1 MRLRKKWEKLRKGEE
16 EGMKIFESL
25 MHELRWFLV
34 KEEFQKDRKDKS
46 WQFSRYNNRVWPRST
61 GRFEARKV
69 SSEVDRIAP
78 RKLNRWQIHG
88 FEERRLLPRDTR
100 PTTFRDIV
108 IHTDSRHSC
117 SRFCS
122 RNRESPSPLSIHS
135 EIPKLRSENENF
147 TSQLFIPRDREKSK
161 IT

>member
-46 WQFSRYNNRVWPRST
+46 WQFSRHNNRVWPRST

-69 SSEVDRIAP
+69 SS
-78 RKLNRWQIHG
+78 
-88 FEERRLLPRDTR
+88 DT
-100 PTTFRDIV
+100 
-108 IHTDSRHSC
+108 
-117 SRFCS
+117 
-122 RNRESPSPLSIHS
+122 
-135 EIPKLRSENENF
+135 K
-147 TSQLFIPRDREKSK
+147 
-161 IT
+161 